1 MWLLQEGP
9 EALMYEKFHDQRK
22 GITVGLAKKE
32 QGYSLGENGQEE
44 RETMHS
50 CSSFSTVIGE
60 LVYIMLY

>member
-1 MWLLQEGP
+1 
-9 EALMYEKFHDQRK
+9 MYEKFHDQRK